1 VYPVFFGKIKKLG
14 YQGNKNGTPLYQ
26 KNDVG
31 HAIYNANGEPML
43 DEDFSTTVQEYHQF
57 LAGQSINTDNCF
69 ALNYD
74 ELNGRFDYDFYAPEN
89 RQLRNNLVDKKAV
102 RLGDVV
108 EIVKTKSKKLTQK
121 ETIVEYVEL
130 SDINTYAFEIINS
143 TQYAV
148 HELPRETVKDI
159 LEKSKSSFSKGEDRD
174 EAIKKVGVLCTDA
187 TIKSEIYKKEL
198 EKNNIEIVYPDE
210 VFQKDLMEIIYKE
223 IKKNGNLNIER
234 FAKII
239 NHMQEKGSDVIILAC
254 TELSLFKNY
263 YEVKET
269 CVDAMNSLVKKSIEL
284 SGKEFQKPVY
294 NYSIKEIFKKVLRIA
309 ELKIKKSFK

>member
-1 VYPVFFGKIKKLG
+1 MKDKYILGIIGGMGPLATSYFFDQIVTHTKAESDNEHMNCVILNHASMVSRVEAAFDENKKQQFLSQIKKDFEYLENIG
-14 YQGNKNGTPLYQ
+14 VQNIAIPCNGA
-26 KNDVG
+26 
-31 HAIYNANGEPML
+31 HS
-43 DEDFSTTVQEYHQF
+43 FF
-57 LAGQSINTDNCF
+57 
-69 ALNYD
+69 D
-74 ELNGRFDYDFYAPEN
+74 ELEKMTN
-89 RQLRNNLVDKKAV
+89 
-102 RLGDVV
+102 
-108 EIVKTKSKKLTQK
+108 
-121 ETIVEYVEL
+121 
-130 SDINTYAFEIINS
+130 INIINM
-143 TQYAV
+143 
-148 HELPRETVKDI
+148 PRETVKDI